1 MANQLLQSE
10 VITRMINEQMV
21 GKEKLMGLASDLGS
35 LPQGVNAGDT
45 YSIVKVAHLG
55 EMVDLA
61 KGDTIPTEDIQ
72 VTKSQETIEHKAK
85 GVVLYDIEKETT
97 IGGKSM
103 LDLKIADMAELRV
116 RAIEKSLGGK
126 LANAPLTYASN
137 AMNEQVLIDGIEKAF
152 GDSQDADS
160 FSGIV
165 INSALASA
173 FLKMDGFIKTDI
185 TYTADGNGVVRNN
198 GQLGCWRGIPVVMS
212 NVTTNDEVNNMYA
225 TYVIKKNSIGYKT
238 VAGQVEVSRNASK
251 KCDEVYDD
259 LMFVTGVIDDTGVLV
274 ISTTK

>member
-1 MANQLLQSE
+1 MANQLLSSE
-10 VITRMINEQMV
+10 VITQLVNEQMV

-35 LPQGVNAGDT
+35 LPNGVQAGDT
-45 YSIVKVAHLG
+45 FSMLKVAHLS

-61 KGDTIPTEDIQ
+61 KGNTIPTEDIQ
-72 VTKSQETIEHKAK
+72 VTKSSETIEHKAK
-85 GVVLYDIEKETT
+85 GVTLYDIEKETT

-126 LANAPLTYASN
+126 LENAPLTYASN
-137 AMNEQVLIDGIEKAF
+137 AMNESVLIDGIEKAF

-173 FLKMDGFIKTDI
+173 FLKMDGFIKTEV
-185 TYTADGNGVVRNN
+185 TYTADGNGIVRN
-198 GQLGCWRGIPVVMS
+198 GQLGVWRGIPVIMS
-212 NVTTNDEVNNMYA
+212 NPTTVSSDGSMHL
-225 TYVIKKNSIGYKT
+225 TFVIKKNSIGYKT

>member
-10 VITRMINEQMV
+10 VITQLINEQMK

-35 LPQGVNAGDT
+35 LPNGVNAGDSYT
-45 YSIVKVAHLG
+45 FIKVKHLD

-61 KGDTIPTEDIQ
+61 LGDTIPTEDIQ
-72 VTKSQETIEHKAK
+72 MSKSQEKIEHKGK

-126 LANAPLTYASN
+126 LENAPLTYASN
-137 AMNEQVLIDGIEKAF
+137 AMNEQVLIDGLEKAF
-152 GDSQDADS
+152 SDNQDADS
-160 FSGIV
+160 FAGIV

-173 FLKMDGFIKTDI
+173 FLKMDGFIKTDVS
-185 TYTADGNGVVRNN
+185 YTADGNGIVRN
-198 GQLGCWRGIPVVMS
+198 GQLGVWRGIPVVMS
-212 NVTTNDEVNNMYA
+212 NVCTVSSDGSMYL
-225 TYVIKKNSIGYKT
+225 TFVIKKNSIGYKT
-238 VAGQVEVSRNASK
+238 INGVVEVSRNASK
-251 KCDEVYDD
+251 KCDEIYDNI
-259 LMFVTGVIDDTGVLV
+259 MFVSGILDDTGVLV

>member
-1 MANQLLQSE
+1 MK
-10 VITRMINEQMV
+10 
-21 GKEKLMGLASDLGS
+21 GKEKLMGLASDLGQ
-35 LPQGVNAGDT
+35 LPVGVNAGDT
-45 YSIVKVAHLG
+45 FSMLKVAHLT

-97 IGGKSM
+97 VGGKSM

-126 LANAPLTYASN
+126 LENAPLTYASN
-137 AMNEQVLIDGIEKAF
+137 AMNEQVLIDGLEKAF

-160 FSGIV
+160 FAGIV
-165 INSALASA
+165 INSALASN

-185 TYTADGNGVVRNN
+185 TYTADGNGIVRN
-198 GQLGCWRGIPVVMS
+198 GQLGVWRGIPVVMS
-212 NVTTNDEVNNMYA
+212 NPTTVSSDGSMHL
-225 TYVIKKNSIGYKT
+225 TFVIKKNSIGYKT

-251 KCDEVYDD
+251 KADEVYDNI
-259 LMFVTGVIDDTGVLV
+259 MYCTGILDDTGVLV

>member
-1 MANQLLQSE
+1 
-10 VITRMINEQMV
+10 
-21 GKEKLMGLASDLGS
+21 
-35 LPQGVNAGDT
+35 
-45 YSIVKVAHLG
+45 
-55 EMVDLA
+55 
-61 KGDTIPTEDIQ
+61 
-72 VTKSQETIEHKAK
+72 
-85 GVVLYDIEKETT
+85 
-97 IGGKSM
+97 M

-126 LANAPLTYASN
+126 LENAPLTYASN
-137 AMNEQVLIDGIEKAF
+137 AMNESTLIDGLEKAF

-185 TYTADGNGVVRNN
+185 TYTADGNGIVRN
-198 GQLGCWRGIPVVMS
+198 GQLGVWRGIPVIMS
-212 NVTTNDEVNNMYA
+212 NVTTNDEVNNMYL
-225 TYVIKKNSIGYKT
+225 TFVIKKNSIGYKT

-251 KCDEVYDD
+251 KADEVYDNI
-259 LMFVTGVIDDTGVLV
+259 MYCTGILDDSGVLV